1 MDSHRAFID
10 EARRIGRAVRDAERI
25 SIFTHIDADGISSG
39 SIAYATAVRLSIP
52 VEITFLKKLDDAA
65 TELIRSKSNSL
76 VWLNDLGSGY
86 ISRFTGMNMIIADHH
101 EPESVNPVVVENGT
115 ARLAESSI
123 YHLNAHLF
131 GIEGS
136 TEISSSTTSYFIARA
151 VSDRNTDLSGV
162 AIVGAVG
169 DLQDSRYGKLT
180 GMNRLV
186 LEDGVKCG
194 ALKVIRD
201 ARFYGKE
208 TRPVTRLLEFS
219 VDPPIPGVANDHGAA
234 SRVIESLGID
244 LAAGDKEKTW
254 SDLLPAD
261 RQKIVSFIVQ
271 KMIAEGLPAS
281 EINSIV
287 GETYIIH
294 DARAPADSRMPSD
307 AKEFA
312 TLLNSCGRYAKYETG
327 MKLCLGERGEVL
339 DDALSLLEG
348 HRRNVSGAIRLAKQ
362 EGLRQRTCL
371 QYFHM
376 QDRVPDTIVGTVAG
390 ILMKSKEAEPGKV
403 IVGFAFS
410 EGQVKVSSRGNSE
423 LVRQGLN
430 LSDAI
435 RRAAESVGGVGGG
448 HSIAAGATIDSGK
461 EEQFIDRLDEFIGR
475 QLAPQSPG
483 HSMAHQPE

>member
-1 MDSHRAFID
+1 MDSHREFTD
-10 EARRIGRAVRDAERI
+10 EARRIARAVRGASRI

-39 SIAYATAVRLSIP
+39 SVAYATATRLSIP

-65 TELIRSKSNSL
+65 TGLIRSKKDSL

-86 ISRFTGMNMIIADHH
+86 ISRFTGMDMIIADHH

-115 ARLAESSI
+115 SRLAESSI

-151 VSDRNTDLSGV
+151 VSDRNADLSGV

-169 DLQDSRYGKLT
+169 DLQDSRHGKLT

-186 LEDGVKCG
+186 LEDAVKCG
-194 ALKVIRD
+194 AVEVIRD
-201 ARFYGKE
+201 ARFYGRE

-219 VDPPIPGVANDHGAA
+219 VDPPIPGISGDHAA
-234 SRVIESLGID
+234 ALRVLDALGIEFVKD
-244 LAAGDKEKTW
+244 GKEKTW
-254 SDLLPAD
+254 FDMRHSD
-261 RQKIVSFIVQ
+261 RQKIVSFMVQ
-271 KMIAEGLPAS
+271 KMISEGLHAS

-294 DARAPADSRMPSD
+294 DPRAPHDERMPED

-312 TLLNSCGRYAKYETG
+312 TLLNSCGRYAKYDTG
-327 MKLCLGERGEVL
+327 LKLCLGERGTVL

-348 HRRNVSGAIRLAKQ
+348 HRKNVSSAIRMVKQ
-362 EGLRQRTCL
+362 EGLTQLTSI

-376 QDRVPDTIVGTVAG
+376 QDRVPDTIVGTIAG
-390 ILMKSKEAEPGKV
+390 ILMKSKDAEPGKV

-410 EGQVKVSSRGNSE
+410 EGKVKVSCRGSNE
-423 LVRQGLN
+423 LVQRGLN
-430 LSDAI
+430 LSEAI
-435 RRAAESVGGVGGG
+435 RKAAESVGGVGGG
-448 HSIAAGATIDSGK
+448 HSIAAGATVDAGK
-461 EEQFIDRLDEFIGR
+461 EDEFLTCLDRLVIG
-475 QLAPQSPG
+475 QLVRPA
-483 HSMAHQPE
+483 